1 MAFHYDGKL
10 FENRTITEDFIHWSD
25 VKQWPEPVPMTKF
38 ECQQLSSELL
48 AKLGTM
54 VVLYKDT
61 KKHMDNINAYKQE
74 IKQCI
79 MNILYKIERDGD
91 LDLKILKENVNI
103 LFKHVNKTFK

>member
-10 FENRTITEDFIHWSD
+10 FENRTLSESFIHWSD
-25 VKQWPEPVPMTKF
+25 EKQWPEPVLMTNF
-38 ECQQLSSELL
+38 ECQQMSSELF

-61 KKHMDNINAYKQE
+61 KKHMDMINAYKQD

-79 MNILYKIERDGD
+79 INILRRVEVDGD